1 MVSHNT
7 LVRVRF
13 APSPTGHLHIGGLR
27 TALFNWLFAR
37 HHNGEFFL
45 RVEDTDV
52 ARSRQEYQQSQ
63 LASLAWASI
72 DYDGPLVIQ
81 SERIE
86 QHRAVAQQLLEH
98 GHAYRC
104 YCPAYKEDGDTDQ
117 GYYRYDKKCR
127 SLSSEQQDLSKPHSI
142 RFKVPDQQEAVT
154 FEDIIRGTITIEPDQ
169 LDDFIIVRS
178 DGTPMYNFVVVVDD
192 AFMKITHVIRGEE
205 HISNTPKQ
213 ILLYTACGYQ
223 LPHFAHLPMILGP
236 DGAKLSKRNAATSV
250 LEYKR
255 EGYLPDALCNYLAR
269 LGWSHGD
276 QEIFTQQELITYFSL
291 DQVGKKGAIFDPQK
305 LAWMNS
311 VYLRHRSACDILMI
325 MQRDVNVT
333 LHEQLPLW
341 SEKQVIT
348 LIDLYKERV
357 KTIAEL
363 VQELQALYA
372 GPTGYDAS
380 SIAASVTPTTRAHL
394 EQLIP
399 LLESTQVDVFTH
411 DHLATLIK
419 NLCKQL
425 SIKLVALA
433 QPIRIA
439 LTGISA
445 SPGVFE
451 LLAILGKQE
460 SIRRLQKFLATL

>member
-1 MVSHNT
+1 MVTQNT
-7 LVRVRF
+7 TVRVRF

-37 HHNGEFFL
+37 HHKGSFFL

-52 ARSRQEYQQSQ
+52 TRSRQEYQQSQ

-72 DYDGPLVIQ
+72 DYDGPLIIQ
-81 SERIE
+81 SERID
-86 QHRAVAQQLLEH
+86 QHRTVAQQLLEQ

-127 SLSSEQQDLSKPHSI
+127 SLTPAQQDPTKPYSI
-142 RFKVPDQQEAVT
+142 RFKVPEGQLAIT
-154 FEDIIRGTITIEPDQ
+154 FDDLIRGTITIEPDQ
-169 LDDFIIVRS
+169 LDDFIIIRS

-213 ILLYTACGYQ
+213 ILLYKACGYP
-223 LPHFAHLPMILGP
+223 LPFFAHLPMILGP
-236 DGAKLSKRNAATSV
+236 DGTKLSKRNAATSV
-250 LEYKR
+250 LEYKH

-291 DQVGKKGAIFDPQK
+291 DHVGKKGAIFDPQK
-305 LAWMNS
+305 LAWINS
-311 VYLRHRSACDILMI
+311 VYLRHRSAPDILTI
-325 MQRDVNVT
+325 MQRDVNVR
-333 LHEQLPLW
+333 LHEQAPLW
-341 SEKQVIT
+341 SEKQVLA

-363 VQELQALYA
+363 AHELQALYA
-372 GPTGYDAS
+372 GPTGYDTS
-380 SIAASVTPTTRAHL
+380 SIAASVTPDTRLYL
-394 EQLIP
+394 EQLIA
-399 LLESTQVDVFTH
+399 LLNNIQVDDKNYLDPFVVSTVEPEPQAPSCH
-411 DHLATLIK
+411 AHQKSLQTIK
-419 NLCKQL
+419 H
-425 SIKLVALA
+425 
-433 QPIRIA
+433 
-439 LTGISA
+439 
-445 SPGVFE
+445 
-451 LLAILGKQE
+451 
-460 SIRRLQKFLATL
+460 